1 MLQCPLQI
9 PVYDS
14 ESPPDRGGADA
25 AVAPQE
31 GDAAQAESYMKE
43 QLEYWNSLSKEQQDE
58 LLSKMSPEERA
69 NAEAFVSGK
78 PLTMTITEESLS

>member
-25 AVAPQE
+25 AAAPQE